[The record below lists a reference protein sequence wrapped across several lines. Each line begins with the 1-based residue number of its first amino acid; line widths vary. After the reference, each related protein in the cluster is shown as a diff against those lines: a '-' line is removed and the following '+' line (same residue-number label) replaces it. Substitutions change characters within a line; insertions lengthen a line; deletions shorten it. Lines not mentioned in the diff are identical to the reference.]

1 MNSFCIIGLGKFGQ
15 SLALSLAAENK
26 QVMVIDT
33 DDDRVSEI
41 ADFVTN
47 AVIGDPTNE
56 AVLRAS
62 GVRDYDCAVVCFTE
76 NINENILLTIMLK
89 EFGVKYVIVRAVND
103 GHKRVLEHIGADLI
117 VFPEKDMGEKL
128 AFKLTKENV
137 SEYIEFTGYTLVE
150 LNAPHSWIGKNLI
163 ELDIRRRL
171 GVNLIA
177 LTDNSG
183 NVDVSPRPDRAFKE
197 NEKITVIGNDD
208 SIERMM
214 KEK

>member
-1 MNSFCIIGLGKFGQ
+1 MNSFCIIGLGKFGY

-33 DDDRVSEI
+33 DDDKVSEI

-47 AVIGDPTNE
+47 AIIGDPTNE

-62 GVRDYDCAVVCFTE
+62 GVKDYDCAVVCFTE

-89 EFGVKYVIVRAVND
+89 EIGVKKVIVRAVND
-103 GHKRVLEHIGADLI
+103 GHQKVLERIGADMI

-137 SEYIEFTGYTLVE
+137 TEYIEFTGYTLVE
-150 LNAPHSWIGKNLI
+150 MNVPASWAGKDLIGVNV
-163 ELDIRRRL
+163 RRRF
-171 GVNLIA
+171 GVNIIA
-177 LTDNSG
+177 ITDNDG
-183 NVDVSPRPDRAFKE
+183 KVDVSPMPTRIFAEGERVS
-197 NEKITVIGNDD
+197 VIGSDEN
-208 SIERMM
+208 IEKVM

>member
-1 MNSFCIIGLGKFGQ
+1 MNSFCIIGLGKFGL

-33 DDDRVSEI
+33 DDDKVSEI

-47 AVIGDPTNE
+47 AIIGDPTNE

-62 GVRDYDCAVVCFTE
+62 GVKDYDCAVVCFTE

-89 EFGVKYVIVRAVND
+89 EIGVKKVIVRAVND
-103 GHKRVLEHIGADLI
+103 GHQKVLERIGADMI

-137 SEYIEFTGYTLVE
+137 TEYIEFTGYTLVE
-150 LNAPHSWIGKNLI
+150 MNVPASWVGKDLVGVNV
-163 ELDIRRRL
+163 RRRF
-171 GVNLIA
+171 GVNIIA
-177 LTDNSG
+177 ITDKDG
-183 NVDVSPRPDRAFKE
+183 NVDVSPMPTRIFAEGERVSIIGSDE
-197 NEKITVIGNDD
+197 NIEKI
-208 SIERMM
+208 M